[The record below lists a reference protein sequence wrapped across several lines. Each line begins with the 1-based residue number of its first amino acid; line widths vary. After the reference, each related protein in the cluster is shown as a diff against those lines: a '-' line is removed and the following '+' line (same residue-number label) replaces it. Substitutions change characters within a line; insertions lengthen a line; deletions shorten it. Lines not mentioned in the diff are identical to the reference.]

1 MRDLNVLT
9 MFESERISVEILP
22 SLLDEMCTVQVK
34 ENVEETNNA
43 GNNKNSLVSKQQI
56 MSEEVAVI
64 PIVEVVDFDELTSQA
79 TKTQKPGSILGKESL
94 VCYVLVL

>member
-1 MRDLNVLT
+1 MLT
-9 MFESERISVEILP
+9 MLESERVSVEALP
-22 SLLDEMCTVQVK
+22 SLLDEMCTAQVE
-34 ENVEETNNA
+34 ENVEQTNNA